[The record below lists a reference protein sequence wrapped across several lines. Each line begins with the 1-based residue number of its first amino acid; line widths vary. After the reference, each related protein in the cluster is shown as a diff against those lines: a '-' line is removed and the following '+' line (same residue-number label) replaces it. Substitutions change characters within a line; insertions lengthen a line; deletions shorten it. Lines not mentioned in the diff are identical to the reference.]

1 VTPTRGLLD
10 TSVIIAVECGRPVDY
25 AMLPLEQFVS
35 SISMGELHLGVHAA
49 PDTDTR
55 SIRLNTLQSLA
66 SLNLLAVD
74 GVAAAQWGRM
84 RYRLREEGRKI
95 NVNDLWIAAV
105 ALAHN
110 LPVITQDTDFNML
123 VDLGGPAVI
132 NV

>member
-1 VTPTRGLLD
+1 MTPKRGLLD
-10 TSVIIAVECGRPVDY
+10 TSVIVAVECGRQVDY
-25 AMLPLEQFVS
+25 TMLPLEQFVT
-35 SISMGELHLGVHAA
+35 SITMGELHLGVHAA

-55 SIRLNTLQSLA
+55 SMRLRTLQSVA
-66 SLNLLAVD
+66 SLDVLTID
-74 GVAAAQWGRM
+74 SVAAAQWGRM

-110 LPVITQDTDFNML
+110 LPVITQDRDFTML
-123 VDLGGPAVI
+123 IDLGGPAVI